1 MFFLSDFSPVL
12 QSSVS
17 GLLESKPDDREGL
30 TVPKVRLGWLASSL
44 NRLPVNNSL
53 ILQPKFHIPYN
64 KYFTIKDIALCKK
77 KLVSHPYPV
86 IMHMLT
92 RPWN

>member
-17 GLLESKPDDREGL
+17 GLLESKPEDREGL

-64 KYFTIKDIALCKK
+64 KYFHNKRYNT
-77 KLVSHPYPV
+77 V
-86 IMHMLT
+86 
-92 RPWN
+92 

>member
-17 GLLESKPDDREGL
+17 GLLESKPEDREGL

-53 ILQPKFHIPYN
+53 IL
-64 KYFTIKDIALCKK
+64 
-77 KLVSHPYPV
+77 
-86 IMHMLT
+86 
-92 RPWN
+92 